1 MAYGAGSLIDAE
13 VVARAFCGGCESASA
28 IGRGTSEASGAW
40 PRRVSGSVGM
50 RRALAAQGLGDL
62 RLPDPDKDRRCG
74 WADSLRGLGRNGPL
88 CERGTDVDAGYN
100 SIRELAPSLE

>member
-1 MAYGAGSLIDAE
+1 MAYGAGSLTDAR
-13 VVARAFCGGCESASA
+13 VAAGALCGGCESASA

-74 WADSLRGLGRNGPL
+74 WADSLRGLGRNGPP
-88 CERGTDVDAGYN
+88 CERGTSVDAGHN
-100 SIRELAPSLE
+100 GIRELALTFE